1 MGSTTYQEYRHFERD
16 RALSRRFQRVDVK
29 EPTPDETVRILQ
41 GLAPRY
47 EEHHGVRF
55 TAPALKACVDLV
67 ACAT

>member
-16 RALSRRFQRVDVK
+16 RALSRRFQKVDVE
-29 EPTPDETVRILQ
+29 EPTPEQCVRILR

-55 TAPALKACVDLV
+55 TASALQGEW
-67 ACAT
+67 TTPSRP